1 MRIMVNT
8 RSNDGTILWTLMV
21 GVDIGENNGKYYKQ

>member
-8 RSNDGTILWTLMV
+8 TSNDVTILLTLTM